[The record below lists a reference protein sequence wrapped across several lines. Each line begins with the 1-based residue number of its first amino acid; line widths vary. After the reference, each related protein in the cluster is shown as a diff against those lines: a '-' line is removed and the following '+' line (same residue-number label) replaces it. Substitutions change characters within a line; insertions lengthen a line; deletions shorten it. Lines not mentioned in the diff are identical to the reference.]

1 MMEKNQVWC
10 CENCER
16 TNESIEIQRV
26 TVNQHT
32 AMLCQACAH
41 ILTLPKNNNRFFQ
54 LVRKKNMDDSNK
66 EMQKVHQLLSA
77 FIAVG
82 ALFLVVIVAAGIAQN
97 YDFTTIAFQEIQST
111 AIDRPLSFL
120 QLKSFN

>member
-1 MMEKNQVWC
+1 MEKNRVSR
-10 CENCER
+10 CENCNR
-16 TNESIEIQRV
+16 TMESIKLQRV
-26 TVNQHT
+26 AIHQHT
-32 AMLCQACAH
+32 AMLCLACAH
-41 ILTLPKNNNRFFQ
+41 ILTLPKNNSQFLQ
-54 LVRKKNMDDSNK
+54 LVRKKQMIDSNK
-66 EMQKVHQLLSA
+66 EMQKVHQLISA
-77 FIAVG
+77 FITVG